1 MRGTE
6 EVLTKIENEWERVSL
21 QTNWKIEPVLRF
33 QSVADSAESQSAAD
47 SAESQ
52 SATDSAESQ
61 SATVSA
67 ESQSRV

>member
-33 QSVADSAESQSAAD
+33 QPTTDGAESESQS
-47 SAESQ
+47 S
-52 SATDSAESQ
+52 
-61 SATVSA
+61 TVSA
-67 ESQSRV
+67 ESPSETTSQSFLGGD